1 MNSNNPKKPNVGE
14 IFLDE
19 LKKSFTPKEKKK
31 SIWQS
36 LLIPFLAIITG
47 LIFGAIFN
55 VITNV
60 EVYSAFKTSFLSGLS
75 MAWRTASVSYIALFQ
90 GAIGTPHKI
99 IEALQSKDQALLIA
113 AFAPI
118 LESLVATTP
127 YIFGGL
133 AVALG
138 FKSGVFNIGAEGQIF
153 IGASTSVFVGYYF
166 TGLPAIIHI
175 PFALLAGA
183 LGGALW
189 GFIPGWLKAKTGG
202 HEVINTIM
210 MNYIAFFLN
219 DFLLRGPM
227 RKEGTFQP
235 VSPVI
240 QQSAE
245 LPKLFPYPIRFH
257 IGFFIAIAFI
267 FIVYF
272 FLFKTTWGLNLRM
285 VGSNP
290 HAAKYAGINVPNY
303 TMLAMTLSGALAG
316 LAGANE
322 VLGVNHSLYVAF
334 SSGYG
339 FDSIALALL
348 GNNNP
353 FGVGLAALLFGTL
366 QNGATKMQMDA
377 ATPVEIISIIQAMIL
392 MFIAAPAIVRT
403 IFRLRD
409 PKQKDLEDTSARLG
423 GEEKNAKKP
432 ISL

>member
-1 MNSNNPKKPNVGE
+1 MKSNDTKKQNIGE

-19 LKKSFTPKEKKK
+19 IRKSFNSFGKKKSFG
-31 SIWQS
+31 IS
-36 LLIPFLAIITG
+36 LLIPFLAIFTG
-47 LIFGAIFN
+47 LVFGAIFN
-55 VITNV
+55 AITNV
-60 EVYSAFKTSFLSGLS
+60 EVYSAFQTSFLSGLTA
-75 MAWRTASVSYIALFQ
+75 AWKTIAVSYTALFH
-90 GAIGTPHKI
+90 GSIGNPKVI
-99 IEALQSKDQALLIA
+99 IEALRSQDSELMLK

-138 FKSGVFNIGAEGQIF
+138 FKSGVFNIGAEGQIL
-153 IGASTSVFVGYYF
+153 IGASASVFVGYAF

-175 PFALLAGA
+175 PLAILAGFI
-183 LGGALW
+183 GGGIW

-210 MNYIAFFLN
+210 MNYIAFYLN
-219 DFLLRGPM
+219 DWLLRGPM
-227 RKEGTFQP
+227 RREGTMQP
-235 VSPVI
+235 VSPLI
-240 QQSAE
+240 QTSAE

-257 IGFFIAIAFI
+257 IGFFIAILFI
-267 FIVYF
+267 FLVYF
-272 FLFKTTWGLNLRM
+272 FLYKTTWGLNLRM

-290 HAAKYAGINVPNY
+290 RAAKYAGINVSNY
-303 TMLAMTLSGALAG
+303 TILAMTLSGAIAG

-339 FDSIALALL
+339 FNSIALALI

-353 FGVGLAALLFGTL
+353 FGVGLSALLFGTL
-366 QNGATKMQMDA
+366 ENGATKMQMDA
-377 ATPVEIISIIQAMIL
+377 AIPVEIISIIQAMIL

-409 PKQKDLEDTSARLG
+409 PKKIELEATSAKLG
-423 GEEKNAKKP
+423 GE
-432 ISL
+432 

>member
-1 MNSNNPKKPNVGE
+1 MKSNDPIKPNVVG
-14 IFLDE
+14 IFLEE
-19 LKKSFTPKEKKK
+19 LKKGFNPKGKKN
-31 SIWQS
+31 SVWQS
-36 LLIPFLAIITG
+36 LLIPFLAIVTG
-47 LIFGAIFN
+47 LVFGAIFN

-60 EVYSAFKTSFLSGLS
+60 EVYSAFKTSFLSGLN
-75 MAWRTASVSYIALFQ
+75 MAWKTASVSYIALFQ
-90 GAIGTPHKI
+90 GAIGSPDKI
-99 IEALQSKDQALLIA
+99 IEALRSKDQALIFA